1 MELFLNILWVLFAT
15 CGVLVW
21 QLRWTRQRRCTQRNR
36 TQEWTAFLCGLVLL
50 FFAVSL
56 TDDLHSEILFYD
68 ECTNVRRYSVVCA
81 LGHVA
86 PHGATSPTASGAATL
101 PRVGSPVQF
110 LLVSATVPA
119 VQRLKWQSEFSCSSS
134 RAPPVANL

>member
-15 CGVLVW
+15 CAVLVW
-21 QLRWTRQRRCTQRNR
+21 QLRWTRQRLCTQRNR

-68 ECTNVRRYSVVCA
+68 ECSNARRYSVVCV
-81 LGHVA
+81 LGHTA
-86 PHGATSPTASGAATL
+86 PHGAQNQTASGAATL
-101 PRVGSPVQF
+101 PRLASAVRF
-110 LLVSATVPA
+110 LLVSAVVPPA
-119 VQRLKWQSEFSCSSS
+119 QGLKWQSEFDCSSG